1 MSEDNTIDY
10 YLKTSW
16 QSVANK
22 YNQIAAE
29 YGITQATGL
38 VLINIRSEG
47 ATVSHIAMQLGVKT
61 TSLSRMLNQ
70 MEDADWIYREIDQQD
85 KRAVRIFLT
94 EEGFRKRL
102 LAKEVVRDFNAYLDR
117 HLSTSERA
125 RLIKLLK
132 RLHKLALAYKPEV

>member
-22 YNQIAAE
+22 YNQIAAG

-47 ATVSHIAMQLGVKT
+47 ATVSYIATQLGVKT

-70 MEDADWIYREIDQQD
+70 MEDAGWIYRETDQQD
-85 KRAVRIFLT
+85 KRSVRIFLT

-102 LAKEVVRDFNAYLDR
+102 LAKDVVRDFNVYLDR
-117 HLSTSERA
+117 HLSPSERA

-132 RLHKLALAYKPEV
+132 RLNKLALSYKPEV

>member
-22 YNQIAAE
+22 YNQIAAGH
-29 YGITQATGL
+29 GITQATGL

-47 ATVSHIAMQLGVKT
+47 ATVSYIAAQLGVKT

-70 MEDADWIYREIDQQD
+70 MEGAGWIYRETDLQD
-85 KRAVRIFLT
+85 KRAVRVFLT

-102 LAKEVVRDFNAYLDR
+102 LAKDVVRDFNAYLDR
-117 HLSTSERA
+117 HLSTPERT

-132 RLHKLALAYKPEV
+132 RLNKLALAYKPEV